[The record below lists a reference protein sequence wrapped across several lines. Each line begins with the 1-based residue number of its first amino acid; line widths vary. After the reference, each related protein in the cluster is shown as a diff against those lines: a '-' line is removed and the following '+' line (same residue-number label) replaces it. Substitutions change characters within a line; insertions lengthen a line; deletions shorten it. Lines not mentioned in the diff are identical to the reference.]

1 MWKNTSPDR
10 KKNKTIHR
18 RKRNKRKEHIMI
30 SNVLYQSINHIFIE
44 GDNNKEMWAE
54 AKKLE
59 KDYEILEIIYKWRKE
74 QPRLRIYA
82 KKNEIQK
89 TLTELRKRYDIS
101 EQE

>member
-1 MWKNTSPDR
+1 
-10 KKNKTIHR
+10 
-18 RKRNKRKEHIMI
+18 MI
-30 SNVLYQSINHIFIE
+30 INVHQSINHIFIE

-59 KDYEILEIIYKWRKE
+59 EDYEILEIIYKWRKE

-82 KKNEIQK
+82 TKSEIQK
-89 TLTELRKRYDIS
+89 KITELRKRYGIS

>member
-1 MWKNTSPDR
+1 
-10 KKNKTIHR
+10 
-18 RKRNKRKEHIMI
+18 MI
-30 SNVLYQSINHIFIE
+30 SKIYQSINHVFIE

-59 KDYEILEIIYKWRKE
+59 EDYEILEIIYKWGKE

-82 KKNEIQK
+82 KKSEIQK
-89 TLTELRKRYDIS
+89 TLTDLRSRYGIS

>member
-1 MWKNTSPDR
+1 
-10 KKNKTIHR
+10 
-18 RKRNKRKEHIMI
+18 MI
-30 SNVLYQSINHIFIE
+30 TQIYQSINHVFIE

-54 AKKLE
+54 AKDLE

-89 TLTELRKRYDIS
+89 TLTELSKRYGIS